1 MLTRRP
7 RPARLRYPRFH
18 AAMMLMAAAALP
30 VPARAAVLLTDAAG
44 YRGPVLDLSS
54 LDSPLFRPFA
64 TPVALPGG
72 ITAVPQGRDGLTG
85 SEGYGFGDNGV
96 TFGRPIIGSNSSDAA
111 ISLRL
116 AVPVSQFGVLVNYA
130 LLDGQPLGASPSISA
145 FDAAGRMV
153 GRFDLFTAAPINT
166 PGAINAF
173 AFRGISADGI
183 ARLDVAG
190 SFIAVAGGT
199 GVAAVPEPGSW
210 ALLIAGF
217 GLVGATLRQRR
228 YAPA

>member
-1 MLTRRP
+1 MLV
-7 RPARLRYPRFH
+7 
-18 AAMMLMAAAALP
+18 MAAVAMAA
-30 VPARAAVLLTDAAG
+30 PARAAVLLTDAAT

-54 LDSPLFRPFA
+54 LDRALMQPFT
-64 TPVALPGG
+64 TPIALPGG

-96 TFGRPIIGSNSSDAA
+96 TFGRPIIGSNSTDAA

-116 AVPVSQFGVLVNYA
+116 AAPVSQFGVLVNYA
-130 LLDGQPLGASPSISA
+130 LLDGRPVGASPGISA
-145 FDAAGRMV
+145 FDAMDRLIA
-153 GRFDLFTAAPINT
+153 RFDLFTAAPIST

-183 ARLDVAG
+183 ARLDLAG

-217 GLVGATLRQRR
+217 GLVGFIMRQQRYRLPTAT
-228 YAPA
+228 A